1 MSTLIPALRNGSTSH
16 SNHKRLPSLSS
27 WIDDLFDQSFGNEM
41 IMNFNTG
48 MTLPAVNVKDNNEEY
63 IVEMAVPGLK
73 KSDFDINLDHKTLSI
88 SAAIETNEEDQN
100 ENYSRREF
108 GYSSFKRTFSLPD
121 TVETDKIKA
130 NYKDGILEVH
140 LPKRDEAKKK
150 PLRQIKVS

>member
-16 SNHKRLPSLSS
+16 SNTKRLPSLSS
-27 WIDDLFDQSFGNEM
+27 WIDDLFEQSFGNEM
-41 IMNFNTG
+41 MMNFNTG
-48 MTLPAVNVKDNNEEY
+48 ITLPAVNVKDNDEEY

-73 KSDFDINLDHKTLSI
+73 KSDFDINLDHQTLSI
-88 SAAIETNEEDQN
+88 SAATETNKKEDS
-100 ENYSRREF
+100 ENYTRREF

-121 TVETDKIKA
+121 TVETEKIEA
-130 NYKDGILEVH
+130 SYKEGILLVH